1 MEIVGEYSDEVHSGK
16 NIKDRQ
22 EFMRM
27 LNDIE
32 AGKDGADFVLVF
44 KLVRFGRN
52 AADVFSSLR
61 SEIFFVK

>member
-1 MEIVGEYSDEVHSGK
+1 
-16 NIKDRQ
+16 
-22 EFMRM
+22 MRM